1 MPALVRLYI
10 RHCIIGF
17 VLAAAFVGLLF
28 ALNVGNLWHLVT
40 HTREGLLAAALLVVF
55 NGIVFSGVQFGFAV
69 MSMGRSDD
77 DAPRGGRRQTVPVP
91 VPVRAGAPVRR

>member
-17 VLAAAFVGLLF
+17 ALAFAFVGLLF
-28 ALNVGNLWHLVT
+28 VLNVGNLWHLVT
-40 HTREGLLAAALLVVF
+40 HTREGVLAAMLLVIF

-69 MSMGRSDD
+69 MAMGRAGD
-77 DAPRGGRRQTVPVP
+77 DAPRGGRRVPIPVP
-91 VPVRAGAPVRR
+91 VAVEGRARR